1 VLPFVS
7 ALKAAGHTVSVVI
20 PDAARSWI
28 GKAHIVGRTLKA
40 TSYLPNAVADNEEW
54 MLVDGTPASC
64 TQLGLFHLLQHRGPV
79 DLVVSGPNHGR
90 NTTSIYNLSS
100 GTVGG
105 ALEAALCRKNAI
117 ALSFASKDPQPLEVI
132 QSACKLS
139 VELVNHLCQN
149 WADGVEL
156 YCINVPM
163 VPEVD
168 LRKVLYTTPLRNF
181 WTKSSLFQELT
192 ETERRKECQSY
203 AEQQP
208 ATPSYSGYNL
218 DQQARQFRWAPELS
232 DVHRSVAESPSGTD
246 AWAVKEGYTRYKPSP
261 NVSECSQMLISLIK
275 ASLR

>member
-1 VLPFVS
+1 VLPFVN
-7 ALKAAGHTVSVVI
+7 ALKAVGHTVSVVI

-40 TSYLPNAVADNEEW
+40 TSYLPKHLADNEEW
-54 MLVDGTPASC
+54 ILVDGTPASC

-132 QSACKLS
+132 HAACKLS
-139 VELVNHLCQN
+139 VGLINHLYYN

-156 YCINVPM
+156 YCVNVPM
-163 VPEVD
+163 VPDVNSQSI
-168 LRKVLYTTPLRNF
+168 LYTTPLRNF
-181 WTKSSLFQELT
+181 WTKGSLFQELT
-192 ETERRKECQSY
+192 DAERQKEAQGGT
-203 AEQQP
+203 EQQP
-208 ATPSYSGYNL
+208 ALPSYSGRTL
-218 DQQARQFRWAPELS
+218 DQHTRQFRWAPELS
-232 DVHRSVAESPSGTD
+232 DVNRSVAESPCGTD
-246 AWAVKEGYTRYKPSP
+246 AWAVKEGYTRYEPLTKCR
-261 NVSECSQMLISLIK
+261 NILEC
-275 ASLR
+275 